1 MNVYSS
7 HIDNSTKR
15 EKDYGADKPVCN
27 LFAEERNDKVYDKG
41 IQSEALIF
49 SKVSKAPILA
59 IEADGFMYHKEGTEQ
74 YQRDRLKNSI
84 LDKFGLPLLR
94 LSTLGSEERDVIR
107 TAIAKRLETIS

>member
-1 MNVYSS
+1 
-7 HIDNSTKR
+7 
-15 EKDYGADKPVCN
+15 
-27 LFAEERNDKVYDKG
+27 
-41 IQSEALIF
+41 
-49 SKVSKAPILA
+49 
-59 IEADGFMYHKEGTEQ
+59 MYHKEGTEQ